1 MREQQLLRA
10 FCLGFQNLIKQSC
23 AWSILPGTVGLFL
36 GGNGPNRQTPA
47 LGPGTQF
54 LQSALRWPAI
64 QTLYN
69 YFDRGDCG
77 CNLSGA
83 PIPSVCK
90 KGDS

>member
-1 MREQQLLRA
+1 MREHQLLHA
-10 FCLGFQNLIKQSC
+10 FCWDFQNLIKQSC
-23 AWSILPGTVGLFL
+23 PWSILPENVGLFL
-36 GGNGPNRQTPA
+36 GGNGPNRQTSA

-69 YFDRGDCG
+69 YFDRGNCG
-77 CNLSGA
+77 RNLSGA
-83 PIPSVCK
+83 SIPSVCK